1 MVTNLRSVGSLFNAV
16 VLLHLG
22 WKEDK
27 KKKDEKK
34 REKKHTLTHTP
45 KEMQSKTLPF
55 LPPEARGRV
64 VIATTEDT
72 TIFVII

>member
-27 KKKDEKK
+27 KKRMKK
-34 REKKHTLTHTP
+34 KGKETYINAHTERDA
-45 KEMQSKTLPF
+45 K
-55 LPPEARGRV
+55 
-64 VIATTEDT
+64 
-72 TIFVII
+72 